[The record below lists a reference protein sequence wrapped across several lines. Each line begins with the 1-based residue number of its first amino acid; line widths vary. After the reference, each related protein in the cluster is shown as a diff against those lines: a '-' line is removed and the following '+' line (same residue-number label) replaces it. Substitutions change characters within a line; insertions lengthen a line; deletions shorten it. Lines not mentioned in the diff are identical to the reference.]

1 MDFTLR
7 TPPILFGAN
16 KAQEAPQ
23 IIRRYGERV
32 LVVTGGSSLQQTASW
47 SAFVERAQEQGLILE
62 HYKIPREPDVAL
74 IDEGIRLCKESGC
87 HSVIGFG
94 GGSALDSAKVI
105 AALATNGG
113 DSLDYLEE
121 IGRGKTIH
129 TPPLP
134 FIAIPTTAGSGS
146 EVTKN
151 SVIKVPEAGVKRS
164 IRSDLMVPLY
174 AIVDPTLC
182 QDAPVHVA
190 ASAGLDALTHLIEA
204 YVSRGAQP
212 TTDALIVPGIK
223 MACTALWALSKGD
236 FAAHAEQMALASIW
250 GGIALANA
258 GLGVIHGLV
267 APLCGLKPIAHGTG
281 CASLLPEGILA
292 NVAALKKRD
301 PKHPVLARYQE
312 IAAIINHGDNDIEKA
327 AMRLSSLR
335 RSLGV
340 PSLSAQ
346 GVFATDFASILS
358 GCRGGSMKNNPI
370 SLSDEELSDLLTSS
384 LV

>member
-1 MDFTLR
+1 VDFTLR

-23 IIRRYGERV
+23 LIRRYGERV
-32 LVVTGGSSLQQTASW
+32 LVVTGASSLQQTTSW
-47 SAFVERAQEQGLILE
+47 SAFLQRAQEQGLIIE

-74 IDEGIRLCKESGC
+74 IDEGTRLCKESGC
-87 HSVIGFG
+87 RSVIGFG

-105 AALATNGG
+105 AAIATNGG

-121 IGRGKTIH
+121 IGRGKIIQV
-129 TPPLP
+129 PPLP

-151 SVIKVPEAGVKRS
+151 SVIKVPEAKVKRS
-164 IRSDLMVPLY
+164 IRSDLMIPLC
-174 AIVDPTLC
+174 AIVDPALC
-182 QDAPVHVA
+182 QDAPAHVA

-212 TTDALIVPGIK
+212 TTDALIIPGIK
-223 MACTALWALSKGD
+223 MACAALWALSRGD

-292 NVAALKKRD
+292 NVEALKKREA
-301 PKHPVLARYQE
+301 KHPALTRYRE
-312 IAAIINHGDNDIEKA
+312 IAAIINHDDSDIEKA
-327 AMRLSSLR
+327 ALQLASLR
-335 RSLGV
+335 RALGV
-340 PSLSAQ
+340 PSLSVQ
-346 GVFATDFASILS
+346 GVSDQDFASIIG
-358 GCRGGSMKNNPI
+358 GCRGGSMKSNPI
-370 SLSDEELSDLLTSS
+370 SLSDEELSDLLSSS
-384 LV
+384 L

>member
-1 MDFTLR
+1 MDFSLR

-23 IIRRYGERV
+23 LIKRYGARV
-32 LVVTGGSSLQQTASW
+32 LVVTGGGAVQQTASW
-47 SAFVERAQEQGLILE
+47 RAFLQKADEQKLVIE

-74 IDEGIRLCKESGC
+74 IDEGTRLCKESGC

-113 DSLDYLEE
+113 DALDYLEE
-121 IGRGKTIH
+121 VGRGKTIQ

-134 FIAIPTTAGSGS
+134 FIAIPTTAGSGT

-164 IRSDLMVPLY
+164 IRSDLMLPLC

-182 QDAPVHVA
+182 QDAPVNVA

-212 TTDALIVPGIK
+212 TTDALIIPGIK
-223 MACTALWALSKGD
+223 MACAALWGLSRGD
-236 FAAHAEQMALASIW
+236 FAAHAAQMALASIW

-301 PKHPVLARYQE
+301 PKHPALLRYQE
-312 IAAIINHGDNDIEKA
+312 IAALINDGDRDIEEA
-327 AMRLSSLR
+327 ARSLSALR
-335 RSLGV
+335 RSLGI

-346 GVFATDFASILS
+346 SVSDKDFASIIG
-358 GCRGGSMKNNPI
+358 GCRGGSMKNNPV
-370 SLSDEELSDLLTSS
+370 SLSDEELSALLTDS
-384 LV
+384 L